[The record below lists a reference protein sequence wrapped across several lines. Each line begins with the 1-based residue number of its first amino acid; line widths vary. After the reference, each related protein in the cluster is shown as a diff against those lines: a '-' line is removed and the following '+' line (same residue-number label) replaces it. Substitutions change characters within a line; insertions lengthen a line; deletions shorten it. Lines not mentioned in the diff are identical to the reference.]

1 MLQLVKP
8 SEYARIH
15 GLSRQN
21 VYEKIKNSTLPSRKI
36 DGQHYVIVISDEKQD
51 VDKLDGEEK
60 IEYVSMIDEYREI
73 LKAKD
78 ETIEVLKA
86 SIEDL
91 KEANAQITQTL
102 QQEITLLKQAFHEM
116 KTIYQTNYR
125 LIYAEP
131 NGNEEKTPH
140 IDVEP
145 EPEEVKSEKEKKSE
159 KSSTEKRDKQKSED
173 ECWIPLGDLIQR
185 QQYNYNKAKQVV
197 KRFKK
202 AYKKGDKRIKKQNGI
217 YFISCY
223 DFYED
228 ILE

>member
-1 MLQLVKP
+1 
-8 SEYARIH
+8 
-15 GLSRQN
+15 
-21 VYEKIKNSTLPSRKI
+21 
-36 DGQHYVIVISDEKQD
+36 
-51 VDKLDGEEK
+51 
-60 IEYVSMIDEYREI
+60 MIDEYREI

-131 NGNEEKTPH
+131 NGNEEETPH

-217 YFISCY
+217 YCISCY

>member
-1 MLQLVKP
+1 
-8 SEYARIH
+8 
-15 GLSRQN
+15 
-21 VYEKIKNSTLPSRKI
+21 
-36 DGQHYVIVISDEKQD
+36 
-51 VDKLDGEEK
+51 
-60 IEYVSMIDEYREI
+60 
-73 LKAKD
+73 
-78 ETIEVLKA
+78 
-86 SIEDL
+86 
-91 KEANAQITQTL
+91 
-102 QQEITLLKQAFHEM
+102 M
-116 KTIYQTNYR
+116 KTIYQTNCR

-131 NGNEEKTPH
+131 NGNEEETPH

>member
-1 MLQLVKP
+1 MQQLVKP
-8 SEYARIH
+8 SEYAQMH
-15 GLSRQN
+15 GLSRQS
-21 VYEKIKNSTLPSRKI
+21 VYAKIKRGTLPSRKV
-36 DGQHYVIVISDEKQD
+36 DGRYYVIIAGDIEQTAYKNGDEETNGD
-51 VDKLDGEEK
+51 TSL
-60 IEYVSMIDEYREI
+60 IDEYKEV

-78 ETIEVLKA
+78 ETIAVLKA

-91 KEANAQITQTL
+91 KKANSQITNTL
-102 QQEITLLKQAFHEM
+102 QEEINLLKQAFHEM
-116 KTIYQTNYR
+116 RMLYQGGYYLSRKETKQ
-125 LIYAEP
+125 AD
-131 NGNEEKTPH
+131 EEPH
-140 IDVEP
+140 IDIEP
-145 EPEEVKSEKEKKSE
+145 NEANNSPQKSEKTKKEKPKKKTAE
-159 KSSTEKRDKQKSED
+159 EE

-185 QQYNYNKAKQVV
+185 KQYNYNKAKQVV